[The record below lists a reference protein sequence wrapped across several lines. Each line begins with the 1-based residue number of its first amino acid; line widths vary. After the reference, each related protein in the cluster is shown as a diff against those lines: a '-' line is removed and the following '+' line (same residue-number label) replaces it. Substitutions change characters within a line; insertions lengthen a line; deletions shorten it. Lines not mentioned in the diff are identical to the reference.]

1 MDLTALAADRPL
13 RLRALFVPLFLLV
26 ASALPVLGGSLRG
39 VVIDP
44 DARPVARADVRVV
57 GPIGA
62 RLVRTDAEGR
72 FEVRDL
78 PAATYDLLVEA
89 AGLQAPTHRVTM
101 APEGDVEI
109 RIPLTLGAVNETI
122 VVSAAHVEVPLSSAP
137 GSVTVVDRAE
147 LKARQIDNLGDALR
161 HVPGLNVSR
170 NGGPGALTSL
180 FPRGGES
187 DYTLV
192 LVDGIRVNTF
202 GGGLDLS
209 RLALAGV
216 EQIEVVRGP
225 QSAQYG
231 AEAIGGVIQMVSRSG
246 GRPSAEAMFEG
257 GSRDST
263 HYALSSAG
271 SHGRWSWLGAADRQA
286 SDGENGNT
294 TAQGEQVTNDDWLR
308 RHASAGLGYAPS
320 PHASLRANGRVSKG
334 ERGAPGPYG
343 SDPLGFYGGID
354 EIARGRHNDAQFGVT
369 ADHSWGKLLE
379 GRARQRWS
387 FNHADFDSDFRSAF
401 QGVIFDSGLET
412 RRDSIRTQSD
422 LLVAASTSLSAGFEI
437 SAERARS
444 TFVTGGQSQEVP
456 IERRAGGYFAELR
469 QDLGPSMA
477 LTAGLRLEHF
487 RREAL
492 EGNPFARPAF
502 PEDTTT
508 SLNPRVSWV
517 WRAISGES
525 GTPETR
531 LHVSA
536 GTGIRAPDVFEIAFT
551 DNPELQPERSRS
563 VEAGVSQ
570 RLRPLDVSVQLTGFY
585 NRYDDLIVAV
595 GTSLRDASRYR
606 TDNIS
611 NARSRGVE
619 LAADWRS
626 SWGLLVRGAYTWL
639 DTEVLAV
646 DGSSVAPP
654 PFAPGDPLIR
664 RPSHRGSLAAQ
675 LTLPRVTAFAEMSA
689 RGRTL
694 DVEPNLGAGAGL
706 FENPGHAV
714 VDAGVST
721 RLTRHA
727 ELFARALN
735 LLDRRYEET
744 LGYPAPSRRGMVGVR
759 LAVGE

>member
-1 MDLTALAADRPL
+1 MDFTALAADRPV
-13 RLRALFVPLFLLV
+13 RLRALLVSLFLLIT
-26 ASALPVLGGSLRG
+26 SAVPALGGSLRG
-39 VVIDP
+39 VVTDP

-72 FEVRDL
+72 FEIDDL

-89 AGLQAPTHRVTM
+89 PGLQAPTQRVTI

-109 RIPLTLGAVNETI
+109 RIPLTLGAVSESI
-122 VVSAAHVEVPLSSAP
+122 VVSAAQVEMPLSSAP

-187 DYTLV
+187 DFTLV

-231 AEAIGGVIQMVSRSG
+231 AEAIGGVIQVVSRSG
-246 GRPSAEAMFEG
+246 GRPSAEAMLEG

-263 HYALSSAG
+263 HYALSTAG
-271 SHGRWSWLGAADRQA
+271 SHRRWSWLGAVDQQA
-286 SDGENGNT
+286 SDGENGRA
-294 TAQGEQVTNDDWLR
+294 TAQDERVTNDDWVR
-308 RHASAGLGYAPS
+308 RHASVGLGYTPS
-320 PHASLRANGRVSKG
+320 SDTSLRATARVSEG

-343 SDPLGFYGGID
+343 SDPLGFFGGID
-354 EIARGRHNDAQFGVT
+354 EVARGRNNDAQFGVT
-369 ADHSWGKLLE
+369 ADHSWGRVLE
-379 GRARQRWS
+379 GRARQRWT

-401 QGVIFDSGLET
+401 HDIISDSGLET
-412 RRDSIRTQSD
+412 RRTSIRSQSD
-422 LLVAASTSLSAGFEI
+422 VLLTETSSVSAGLEFNV
-437 SAERARS
+437 ERARS
-444 TFVTGGQSQEVP
+444 TFVTGEQSQEVP
-456 IERRAGGYFAELR
+456 IERRVAGYFAELR

-477 LTAGLRLEHF
+477 VTAGLRLEHF
-487 RREAL
+487 RRDAL

-525 GTPETR
+525 GAPETR

-536 GTGIRAPDVFEIAFT
+536 GTGIRAPEVFEIAFT

-563 VEAGVSQ
+563 VEAGFSQ

-611 NARSRGVE
+611 NARARGVE

-639 DTEVLAV
+639 DTEILAM
-646 DGSSVAPP
+646 DGTGVAPP
-654 PFAPGDPLIR
+654 PFEPGDPLIR

-675 LTLPRVTAFAEMSA
+675 LTLPKVTAFAEMSA

-694 DVEPNLGAGAGL
+694 DVEPNLGASAGL
-706 FENPGHAV
+706 FDNPGHAV
-714 VDAGVST
+714 VDAGLSA

-727 ELFARALN
+727 ELFARGLN
-735 LLDRRYEET
+735 LFDRRYEET
-744 LGYPAPSRRGMVGVR
+744 LGYPAPGRRGMVGVR